1 MRTNGLELINEST
14 ATATATTTLTITTN
28 AAKAPTTAALTSCC

>member
-1 MRTNGLELINEST
+1 MRTNGLELINES
-14 ATATATTTLTITTN
+14 TATATTTLTITTN